1 MASLLPMAL
10 LPIVTIPNKI
20 LRTKTQNVD
29 ATEILTPD
37 FQQLITDMVE
47 TMQVADGIGLAA
59 VQVGLN
65 KRLCVV
71 TTPDGIVALIN
82 LRITKHSFRKTV
94 LEEGCLSIPGVF
106 GTVRRP
112 KRISLTALDGKGNP
126 LNFTAEGLLARILQH
141 EIDHLDGVL
150 FTDKVIT
157 ITKGERPNRT

>member
-1 MASLLPMAL
+1 MAF
-10 LPIVTIPNKI
+10 LPITTIPHKI

-29 ATEILTPD
+29 VTEIRSSE
-37 FQQLITDMVE
+37 FQKLIADMIE

-59 VQVGLN
+59 VQVGIA

-71 TTPDGIVALIN
+71 TTQDGVKAFIN
-82 LRITKHSFRKTV
+82 PRIIKHSFRKV
-94 LEEGCLSIPGVF
+94 VMEEGCLSIPGVF

-112 KRISLTALDGKGNP
+112 KRIRLTALNAQGDQIDVI
-126 LNFTAEGLLARILQH
+126 AEGMYARILQH

-157 ITKGERPNRT
+157 ITKGERLKQT